1 MKRGLLTGP
10 TRQSEPASEI
20 RLTCSRIS
28 EASHQPSA
36 ICHSERLAWLALV
49 PILATTLYYAL
60 PANLQSLRTIQFIP
74 QALGYLGL
82 AIWTRKNDG
91 ILAKLGFSLLAQGL
105 RWGLPTGIVLGLVNL
120 SVILW
125 LVPLL
130 GGNIDFLRE
139 TPHARAPVILMLPWV
154 ILVIALGVELNFRGF
169 LLGRLLALCASSP
182 NTTGRGLGA
191 ALAVGS
197 SALVFSFDPFMAATF
212 KHLHWI
218 AVWDGIV
225 WGALWLRLRNL
236 YATIVA
242 HAVEVMI
249 MYSVL
254 KVALS

>member
-1 MKRGLLTGP
+1 MI
-10 TRQSEPASEI
+10 PA
-20 RLTCSRIS
+20 
-28 EASHQPSA
+28 
-36 ICHSERLAWLALV
+36 
-49 PILATTLYYAL
+49 LATALYYAL
-60 PANLQSLRTIQFIP
+60 PANLQSLRTIQFMP

-82 AIWTRKNDG
+82 VIWARQNASV
-91 ILAKLGFSLLAQGL
+91 LAKLGVELSLFNQGL
-105 RWGLPTGIVLGLVNL
+105 RWGLPTGIVLGLVNV

-130 GGNIDFLRE
+130 GGDIDFLRK

-169 LLGRLLALCASSP
+169 LLGRLLALWASSP
-182 NTTGRGLGA
+182 NTTGRGLGS

-225 WGALWLRLRNL
+225 WGAIWLRLRNL

-242 HAVEVMI
+242 HAVEVII

-254 KVALS
+254 KVVLGP